1 MSRYH
6 FQGELSPVLVALLVT
21 ARSGSAMAANIGTMK
36 ITEQIDALKVM
47 AVNPVRYLIAPRL
60 IASLLMVPAL
70 VILSYTFGLLG
81 GYFVGVN
88 LYGINPY
95 LLLRR

>member
-1 MSRYH
+1 
-6 FQGELSPVLVALLVT
+6 
-21 ARSGSAMAANIGTMK
+21 MAANIGTMK